1 MKIGLLLSSPP
12 GYSETFFTS
21 KIKGLQAHG
30 HSVLLITAATSQQ
43 FAGCK
48 HKIHPRVAKSV
59 GMQLVRFL
67 LVGITLL
74 PYLQR
79 VIRYIKLERNEGTS
93 LKRAIEKTYLNATL
107 LKLDV
112 DWLHFGFATMAID
125 RELVAKAIGAKMA
138 VSFRGFDITTYPLKH
153 ANAYYLLWKR
163 VDKVHSISKF
173 LLAKAYTL
181 GLSKETPYQIIT
193 PAVSIQST
201 SQQSKTKTNKPIQ
214 LITVARLHYIKGID
228 TLLQTASIL
237 KKNKI
242 DFIWKVVGT
251 GSQKDTERYLYHRYQ
266 LKLEED
272 VLFIGKQSHQDTL
285 QAIAQSDLY
294 IQTSIMEGFCN
305 AVLEA
310 QAFGTISIAFN
321 TGGLPENISDSK
333 TGFLVEEISADA
345 LASKIMSV
353 LSFKPEEKCIIT
365 KQAQNRVRKEFT
377 IEKQQQEFVVFYQK

>member
-43 FAGCK
+43 FTGCK
-48 HKIHPRVAKSV
+48 HKTHPRVAKSV

-153 ANAYYLLWKR
+153 ANAYCLLWKR

-321 TGGLPENISDSK
+321 TGGLPENISDTK

-353 LSFKPEEKCIIT
+353 LSFKPEEKAIIT
-365 KQAQNRVRKEFT
+365 KQAQDRVRKEFT
-377 IEKQQQEFVVFYQK
+377 IEKQQQEFVKFYT

>member
-1 MKIGLLLSSPP
+1 MKIALVLSSPP
-12 GYSETFFTS
+12 AYSETFFRS
-21 KIKGLQAHG
+21 KIKGLQESG
-30 HSVLLITAATSQQ
+30 HKVVLITAATSET
-43 FAGCK
+43 FERCK
-48 HKIHPRVAKSV
+48 HYYHPKVAKNVWVQLLQFLVV
-59 GMQLVRFL
+59 GLS
-67 LVGITLL
+67 LL
-74 PYLQR
+74 PFCGR
-79 VIRYIKLERNEGTS
+79 VVRYIRLERKEGTT
-93 LKRAIEKTYLNATL
+93 LKRCIEKTYLNATL
-107 LKLDV
+107 LKLKV
-112 DWLHFGFATMAID
+112 DWLHFGFATMSID

-153 ANAYYLLWKR
+153 ANAYQLLWKR

-181 GLSKETPYQIIT
+181 GLSKETPYQVIT

-201 SQQSKTKTNKPIQ
+201 SQLSQTKTNKTIQ

-242 DFIWKVVGT
+242 DFIWKVAGT
-251 GSQKDTERYLYHRYQ
+251 GPQKDTERYLYHRYQ

-272 VLFIGKQSHQDTL
+272 VLFIGKRSHQDTL

-321 TGGLPENISDSK
+321 TGGLPENISDTK

-345 LASKIMSV
+345 LASKIISV
-353 LSFKPEEKCIIT
+353 LSFKPEEKAIII
-365 KQAQNRVRKEFT
+365 KQAKDRVRKEFN
-377 IEKQQQEFVVFYQK
+377 IEKQQQEFIDFYQK